1 MCAGLRQLL
10 YGCIAVLILA
20 GIIAYGFLSAPKVI
34 RLDREMQVTAY
45 KLQDA
50 NYAKTVTVTLKGAYA
65 EKTRSYTGK
74 LAVNGVQYEYC
85 ELNPELG
92 FMICALE
99 GARGEIK
106 PLGQV
111 YADSGSKTWSL
122 ALQKGRRLP
131 VMQVT
136 ASIMQFTGKMI
147 LVMTASFSAI
157 RRKTELQQ
165 FSSMRH
171 CTRPGWINWS
181 AGLNNLQQ

>member
-1 MCAGLRQLL
+1 MRQLL
-10 YGCIAVLILA
+10 YGCIAVLVLA

-50 NYAKTVTVTLKGAYA
+50 DYAKTVTVTLKGAYA

-74 LAVNGVQYEYC
+74 LAVNGVQYENC

-92 FMICALE
+92 FMFCALE

-106 PLGQV
+106 VLGQV
-111 YADSGSKTWSL
+111 FADSGSKIWSL

-131 VMQVT
+131 VMLVT
-136 ASIMQFTGKMI
+136 ASTMQFTGKMI
-147 LVMTASFSAI
+147 LVMTALFSPI
-157 RRKTELQQ
+157 RQQ
-165 FSSMRH
+165 TGTRRFSSMSPCNQSGRIS
-171 CTRPGWINWS
+171 GS
-181 AGLNNLQQ
+181 AG